1 MFLPIVSGVPRATTS
16 DDLVYRALASATRR
30 GILDLLADGPRPVND
45 LAGHFDMSRPSV
57 SEHLKVLR
65 QAGLVTETKHG
76 RERLYRLEPAPL
88 AEVHDWLH
96 PYERF
101 WRGRLRDLQQVLDQ
115 TFPPDPEETP

>member
-1 MFLPIVSGVPRATTS
+1 MRAVPRGDIS
-16 DDLVYRALASATRR
+16 QDLVYRALASATRR
-30 GILDLLADGPRPVND
+30 GILDLLAVAPQPVHA

-65 QAGLVTETKHG
+65 DAGLVTEARQG

-101 WRGRLRDLQQVLDQ
+101 WRGRLRDLQQVLDD